1 MPKKKKKPY
10 FHNNVEAYQEAPAE
24 LFESIEF
31 EDFIDWKIKGYEIPS
46 TVLCIIREYK
56 DNGKIKEHVYQ
67 RRHAAN
73 RKMKQLVMAG
83 HRFNVI
89 DQEGCQEIIP
99 TLPEYD
105 DPLA

>member
-1 MPKKKKKPY
+1 MKKRKYFPNNWKPIKDAPE
-10 FHNNVEAYQEAPAE
+10 EAFPP
-24 LFESIEF
+24 IEF

-56 DNGKIKEHVYQ
+56 TNGKVKEHVYQ

-73 RKMKQLVMAG
+73 RKMKQLVQAG

-89 DQEGCQEIIP
+89 DQEGCQEVIP
-99 TLPEYD
+99 VLPEYD

>member
-1 MPKKKKKPY
+1 
-10 FHNNVEAYQEAPAE
+10 
-24 LFESIEF
+24 
-31 EDFIDWKIKGYEIPS
+31 
-46 TVLCIIREYK
+46 
-56 DNGKIKEHVYQ
+56 
-67 RRHAAN
+67 
-73 RKMKQLVMAG
+73 MKQLVMAG